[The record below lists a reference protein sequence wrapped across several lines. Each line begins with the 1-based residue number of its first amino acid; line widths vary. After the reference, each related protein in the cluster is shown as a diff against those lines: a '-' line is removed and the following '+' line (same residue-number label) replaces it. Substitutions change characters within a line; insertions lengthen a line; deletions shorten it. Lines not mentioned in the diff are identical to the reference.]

1 MDPLTYKHP
10 RTLKDAFGE
19 GGPIIDPEDPPM
31 DWQDKTVLW
40 AAPVVVIFLVVLF
53 ALEAV

>member
-40 AAPVVVIFLVVLF
+40 AAPVVVIFRVVLF
-53 ALEAV
+53 ALEVV